1 MEIILLEDVEK
12 LGYAGEIVTVKNG
25 YGRNYLIPLKLAVIA
40 NKSNRAI
47 VEERMR
53 QEAAKMAK
61 RKGEFAAMAEKLNGL
76 VIKIG
81 ANAGTSGKIFG
92 SVTNIQIA
100 QAVKEQADLDIDRK
114 RIVVSE
120 EVKTLGT
127 FSAEANLHPEVPI
140 RINFEVVSE

>member
-25 YGRNYLIPLKLAVIA
+25 YGRNYLIPQKLAVIA

-53 QEAAKMAK
+53 QEAAKLAK
-61 RKGEFAAMAEKLNGL
+61 MKGEFEAMAEKLNGI

-81 ANAGTSGKIFG
+81 AKAGTSGKIFG
-92 SVTNIQIA
+92 SVTNVQIA
-100 QAVKEQADLDIDRK
+100 QAVKEQADIDIDRK
-114 RIVVSE
+114 RIVVTE

-127 FSAEANLHPEVPI
+127 FTAEANLHPEVPI

>member
-12 LGYAGEIVTVKNG
+12 LGSAGEIVTVKNG
-25 YGRNYLIPLKLAVIA
+25 YGRNYLIPQKLAVIA

-61 RKGEFAAMAEKLNGL
+61 RKGEFEAMAEKLNGL

>member
-12 LGYAGEIVTVKNG
+12 LGNAGEIVSVKNG
-25 YGRNYLIPLKLAVIA
+25 YGRNYLIPQKLAVIA

-61 RKGEFAAMAEKLNGL
+61 RKGEFEAMAEKLNGL

-81 ANAGTSGKIFG
+81 AKAGTSGKIFG
-92 SVTNIQIA
+92 SVTNVQIA
-100 QAVKEQADLDIDRK
+100 QAVKEQANLDIDRK
-114 RIVVSE
+114 KIVVTE

-127 FSAEANLHPEVPI
+127 FTAEANLHPEVPM